1 MRKKILAANWK
12 MNLNRIDAIKLY
24 SKFNT
29 SLPKKEN
36 LNYFVFS
43 PSIFLHELNSHKQQI
58 KLGAQNFYP
67 AENGAFTGEIS
78 TSHLLDAQVDA
89 VLIGHSERRMYF
101 HESDH
106 FLKQKVDSA
115 IQHGFQVVFC
125 CGESLETRDKEDHLQ
140 FVKNQLEASLF
151 HLSFTE
157 FTKCIIAYEPIWAI
171 GTGRTAMEEQIEEM
185 HNAIRKWI
193 EEKYDSVTAENTSI
207 LYGGSCN
214 GKNAKSIFSCPN
226 VDGGLI
232 GGASLTY
239 EGFEEIACEL

>member
-1 MRKKILAANWK
+1 

-29 SLPKKEN
+29 SLPKKED

-43 PSIFLHELNSHKQQI
+43 SSIFLHELNSHKQQI

-67 AENGAFTGEIS
+67 AQNGAFTGEIS

-101 HESDH
+101 NESDH

-125 CGESLETRDKEDHLQ
+125 CGESLETRDKEEHLQ
-140 FVKNQLEASLF
+140 FVNNQLEASLF

-185 HNAIRKWI
+185 HYSIRKWI
-193 EEKYDSVTAENTSI
+193 EEKYDTATAENTSI

>member
-1 MRKKILAANWK
+1 MKK
-12 MNLNRIDAIKLY
+12 NLFITLIA
-24 SKFNT
+24 F
-29 SLPKKEN
+29 
-36 LNYFVFS
+36 FV
-43 PSIFLHELNSHKQQI
+43 I

-101 HESDH
+101 NESDH

-125 CGESLETRDKEDHLQ
+125 CGESLETRDKEEHLQ
-140 FVKNQLEASLF
+140 FVNNQLEASLF

-185 HNAIRKWI
+185 HYSIRKWI
-193 EEKYDSVTAENTSI
+193 EEKYDTATAENTSI

>member
-101 HESDH
+101 NESDH

-125 CGESLETRDKEDHLQ
+125 CGESLETRDKEEHLQ

-185 HNAIRKWI
+185 HYSIRKWI
-193 EEKYDSVTAENTSI
+193 EEKYDTATAENTSI

>member
-12 MNLNRIDAIKLY
+12 MNLNRIDAIELN
-24 SKFNT
+24 SRFNT
-29 SLPKKEN
+29 SLPKKED
-36 LNYFVFS
+36 LHYFVFS

-67 AENGAFTGEIS
+67 AENGAYTGEIS
-78 TSHLLDAQVDA
+78 TTHLLDAQVDA

-101 HESDH
+101 HESNH

-125 CGESLETRDKEDHLQ
+125 CGESLETRDKEEHLQ

-151 HLSFTE
+151 HVSFTE

-185 HNAIRKWI
+185 HYSIRKWI
-193 EEKYDSVTAENTSI
+193 EEKYNTATAENTSI

>member
-1 MRKKILAANWK
+1 
-12 MNLNRIDAIKLY
+12 
-24 SKFNT
+24 
-29 SLPKKEN
+29 
-36 LNYFVFS
+36 
-43 PSIFLHELNSHKQQI
+43 LNSHKQQI

-67 AENGAFTGEIS
+67 AENGAYTGEIS
-78 TSHLLDAQVDA
+78 TTHLLDAQVDA

-101 HESDH
+101 HESNH

-125 CGESLETRDKEDHLQ
+125 CGESLETRDKEEHLQ

-151 HLSFTE
+151 HVSFTE

-185 HNAIRKWI
+185 HYSIRKWI
-193 EEKYDSVTAENTSI
+193 EEKYDTATAENTSI

>member
-1 MRKKILAANWK
+1 
-12 MNLNRIDAIKLY
+12 
-24 SKFNT
+24 
-29 SLPKKEN
+29 
-36 LNYFVFS
+36 
-43 PSIFLHELNSHKQQI
+43 
-58 KLGAQNFYP
+58 
-67 AENGAFTGEIS
+67 
-78 TSHLLDAQVDA
+78 
-89 VLIGHSERRMYF
+89 MYF
-101 HESDH
+101 HESNH

-125 CGESLETRDKEDHLQ
+125 CGESLETRDKEEHLQ
-140 FVKNQLEASLF
+140 FVKNQLETSLF
-151 HLSFTE
+151 HLSFSE

-185 HNAIRKWI
+185 HHSIRKWI

-232 GGASLTY
+232 GGASLTF
-239 EGFEEIACEL
+239 ESFEEIACEL

>member
-12 MNLNRIDAIKLY
+12 MNLNRTDAIELF

-29 SLPKKEN
+29 FLPKKGN
-36 LNYFVFS
+36 LHYFVFS
-43 PSIFLHELNSHKQQI
+43 PSIFLYELNAQNEKI

-67 AENGAFTGEIS
+67 AQNGAFTGEIS

-185 HNAIRKWI
+185 HNSIRKWI
-193 EEKYDSVTAENTSI
+193 EEKYDTATAENTSI